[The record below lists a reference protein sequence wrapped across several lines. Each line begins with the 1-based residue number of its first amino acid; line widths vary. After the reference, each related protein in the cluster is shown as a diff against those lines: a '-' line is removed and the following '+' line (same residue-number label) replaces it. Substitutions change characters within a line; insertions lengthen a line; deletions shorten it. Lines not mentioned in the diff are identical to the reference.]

1 MDKCSIIGLCL
12 VMMYVSSLVGLQ
24 NGATQKTILE
34 NHESISWVSKGGT
47 QKLS

>member
-1 MDKCSIIGLCL
+1 MDKCSIIGLCSM
-12 VMMYVSSLVGLQ
+12 MMYVSSLVELQ
-24 NGATQKTILE
+24 RGEDTKTILE